1 MDVVATLTFEYK
13 NSPARTFSAEQFN
26 DWGRHMHVR
35 GAHNDER
42 AIRITCD
49 DWSKLD
55 DFALDLLIT
64 RMVGYKNDE
73 NTDIIYDVMQR
84 RWEWLN
90 ALKNSAQ

>member
-1 MDVVATLTFEYK
+1 MATLTFEYK
-13 NSPARTFSAEQFN
+13 NSPTRTFSAEQFN
-26 DWGRHMHVR
+26 EWGRHMHVR

-42 AIRITCD
+42 AYKITCD

-55 DFALDLLIT
+55 DFAIGLLISRFCGGMT
-64 RMVGYKNDE
+64 SE
-73 NTDIIYDVMQR
+73 SEPLYDVLHR